1 MLYSIFVIPILA
13 LVLTVGIEVV
23 VAMIFRFQGNNRLKV
38 VALASV
44 ITNPILTIVLS
55 ILAMFTAVEAPLYV
69 ILVLEVIV
77 VMVEYYIL
85 HYVYGKKETKKRL
98 FVLSLSMNAAS
109 YLVGVLVFEQIVH
122 FLFGI
127 N

>member
-44 ITNPILTIVLS
+44 ITNPILTFVLS
-55 ILAMFTAVEAPLYV
+55 VLAMFTAAEASLYV

-122 FLFGI
+122 FLLGT